1 MSDIPVINGSM
12 TTLSTISREPRAA
25 SAGKESFG
33 DYLKNMIAEVNTQQH
48 EADRAISNVEL
59 GNTSSIHDAMI
70 ALEKANISF
79 RTMLQMRNKV
89 VEAYQEIMRMQ
100 V

>member
-1 MSDIPVINGSM
+1 MSDISVINGSM
-12 TTLSTISREPRAA
+12 NTLSEISREPRTEDT
-25 SAGKESFG
+25 GKESFG
-33 DYLKNMIAEVNTQQH
+33 DYLKNMIAEVNTQQS
-48 EADRAISNVEL
+48 EADRSITNVEL
-59 GNTSSIHDAMI
+59 GNTSSIHDAMV

-79 RTMLQMRNKV
+79 RTMLQVRNKV